1 MATAVRFCA
10 ICRKIFPVKGSR
22 KTCSDPCQTELL
34 RRREQATAIV
44 KPVVQ
49 PPEKPL
55 KVKQPAVQ
63 PIRHTPTPEEI
74 RLKCS
79 LMRSGLLVIAS
90 DGTPIEIDPAR

>member
-1 MATAVRFCA
+1 M
-10 ICRKIFPVKGSR
+10 KGSR
-22 KTCSDPCQTELL
+22 KTCSDPCQAELL
-34 RRREQATAIV
+34 RRREKATVTV
-44 KPVVQ
+44 KPVMK
-49 PPEKPL
+49 PP

-79 LMRSGLLVIAS
+79 LMKSGLLKIAS

>member
-10 ICRKIFPVKGSR
+10 ICRKIFPMKGSR
-22 KTCSDPCQTELL
+22 KTCSDTCQTELL
-34 RRREQATAIV
+34 KRREEATATV

-49 PPEKPL
+49 PP
-55 KVKQPAVQ
+55 KVKQPAIQ

-79 LMRSGLLVIAS
+79 LMKSGLLKIES
-90 DGTPIEIDPAR
+90 DGTPTEIDPAR